1 MQWKMRRTWKLW
13 LALLAVLLL
22 AVAISDAQEDEG
34 ACIAMARDS
43 PDLSVMLYDAPG
55 GEAVAVLHAGQPA
68 LVREAADVNSETWY
82 RVGTM
87 NQDGDIVADKWV
99 AAGAVNLIGGCPMY
113 QIQFQ
118 SKRSETTMN
127 EVMQVAVSVA
137 ASLGALVVLVL
148 LYQRL
153 KGSDQGYP
161 MEEIL
166 EPLLLEFIDRAIFAA
181 YEIGDRAIEELGEY
195 MDGADKA
202 AIAASVYRLLPDKIG
217 PFDITVVK
225 QLFPLEAFETLIA
238 NRYDAFRRFMLEYEG
253 HFKDAF
259 EQWKNG
265 RESEDAVSA
274 LEPAA

>member
-22 AVAISDAQEDEG
+22 AVAISDAQKDEG

-43 PDLSVMLYDAPG
+43 PDLSVMLYNAPDG
-55 GEAVAVLHAGQPA
+55 DAVAVLHAGQPA
-68 LVREAADVNSETWY
+68 LVREVADTDGEVWY

-87 NQDGDIVADKWV
+87 DKNGDIVADKWV
-99 AAGAVNLIGGCPMY
+99 AAGAVNLTGGCPMY
-113 QIQFQ
+113 AIQVQ
-118 SKRSETTMN
+118 NGGNETMN
-127 EVMQVAVSVA
+127 EMMQVAVSVA

-153 KGSDQGYP
+153 KGSEQGYP
-161 MEEIL
+161 LEEII

-253 HFKDAF
+253 HFEDAF
-259 EQWKNG
+259 ERWKNERDG
-265 RESEDAVSA
+265 DDAVGA
-274 LEPAA
+274 LAPAA